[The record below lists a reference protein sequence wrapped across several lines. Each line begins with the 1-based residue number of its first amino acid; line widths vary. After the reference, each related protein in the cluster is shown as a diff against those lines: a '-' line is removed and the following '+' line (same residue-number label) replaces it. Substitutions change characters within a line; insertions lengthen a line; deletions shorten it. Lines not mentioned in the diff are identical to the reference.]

1 MKKRIFKYRIFKI
14 LIVVLGLLMLFIAS
28 FTLSEIISK
37 FQNYANTFVEIFLL
51 SFVGSIFIL
60 DLFSLVL
67 VIMKHSK
74 SILLLNIYYIYFLI
88 VLIFGFLGNYMSKD
102 IFTNLNYFIINFI
115 LIILSSVMIFLI
127 NRFKYKEI
135 QYENIDSIGTQN
147 D

>member
-1 MKKRIFKYRIFKI
+1 
-14 LIVVLGLLMLFIAS
+14 MLFISS
-28 FTLSEIISK
+28 FTLFEIISK
-37 FQNYANTFVEIFLL
+37 FRNYANTFVEIFLL

-60 DLFSLVL
+60 DLFSLIL
-67 VIMKHSK
+67 VIINHSK

-135 QYENIDSIGTQN
+135 RYENIDSIGTQN

>member
-1 MKKRIFKYRIFKI
+1 
-14 LIVVLGLLMLFIAS
+14 MLFISS
-28 FTLSEIISK
+28 FTLFEIISK
-37 FQNYANTFVEIFLL
+37 FRNYANTFVEIFLL
-51 SFVGSIFIL
+51 TFVGSIFIL
-60 DLFSLVL
+60 DLFSLIL
-67 VIMKHSK
+67 VIINHSK

-127 NRFKYKEI
+127 NRFKYKEV

>member
-1 MKKRIFKYRIFKI
+1 
-14 LIVVLGLLMLFIAS
+14 MLFISS
-28 FTLSEIISK
+28 FTLFEIISK
-37 FQNYANTFVEIFLL
+37 FRNYANTFVEIFLL
-51 SFVGSIFIL
+51 TFVGSIFIL

-67 VIMKHSK
+67 VIINHSK

-127 NRFKYKEI
+127 NRFKYKEV

>member
-1 MKKRIFKYRIFKI
+1 MKKRIFKYIIFKI
-14 LIVVLGLLMLFIAS
+14 LVIILGLLMLFISS
-28 FTLSEIISK
+28 FTLFEIISK
-37 FQNYANTFVEIFLL
+37 FRNYANTFVEIFLL

-60 DLFSLVL
+60 DLFSLIL
-67 VIMKHSK
+67 VIINHSK

-135 QYENIDSIGTQN
+135 RYENIDSIGTQN